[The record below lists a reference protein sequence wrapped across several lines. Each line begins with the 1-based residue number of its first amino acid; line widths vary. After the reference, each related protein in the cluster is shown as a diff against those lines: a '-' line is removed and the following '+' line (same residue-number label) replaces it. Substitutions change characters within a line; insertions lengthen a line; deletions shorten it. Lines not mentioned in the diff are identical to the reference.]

1 MGSTKLNRNLTRR
14 ASSSADT
21 STRSASATTGISSI
35 RIVSKRMRA
44 GTLPVSAHNRDKGSG
59 IPSDDGERNAATP
72 IVSTKNQQCIFDG
85 DDNEQ

>member
-1 MGSTKLNRNLTRR
+1 MGSTKPNRNLTRR

-59 IPSDDGERNAATP
+59 IPSDDGERNAAIP
-72 IVSTKNQQCIFDG
+72 DGLSTLLVLTLAKKALLV
-85 DDNEQ
+85 